1 MMRGLAMMT
10 AKKQRSFVACSVG
23 PVNCFSVLCL
33 LACDHLRNPVDDALV
48 GYDETQE
55 APRFGGT

>member
-1 MMRGLAMMT
+1 MMRGLAMKT

-55 APRFGGT
+55 AP